1 MADGNQPATRLANT
15 LSAELSVSQDHAKW
29 LITDRPELQQ
39 FPPSVL
45 RLKIQVLA
53 ELFHSSKSRTSALV
67 IKHPRILDAPVQT
80 LSGQLQAVALTL
92 QLSVPEVAA
101 AVCNA
106 PELVL
111 HRPSDI
117 RRRLEAIAT
126 ILDLSLAEVGKLGL
140 GAPRLFSIT
149 SKHLQFK
156 LTFLQKTFHLDSTKA
171 QRLVLRHPPLIS
183 MSEAGVLEKLA
194 MLRDSLRLSDTSALQ
209 IVLSCPT
216 VLSYA
221 TDRMQQHI
229 GQLSSIVPLPQLQ
242 RMVTQEPTLITRP
255 AELII
260 QRLQLLKELLACGR
274 TEVLELVTRRPSLLT
289 RSAETVSRSMRALSI
304 WQFSVALKM
313 DLVREHP
320 LLLRMSPSEV
330 HFRCR
335 WLRQLVMGNGY
346 FHNTIRSLPPALLG
360 IIIMHLPTCWGRLAY
375 LADSNQESTVRI
387 MAVVQGADVDFQARF
402 PGYDKWLQ
410 WQRKDME
417 GPVPWRC
424 ARFVLKHSREK
435 GVDPRFVLD
444 DSHPRQPRPS
454 VSIPAPKSSAPPPP
468 EEPLLAWPFQ
478 HHPPLPRQFPQQG
491 AGGDRWCSHGCYNRR
506 SSNIS
511 NRLAIHRLPFT
522 QQQAAP
528 ERLPAQNTLHPQQ
541 APNSENDPR
550 VGDSTVLRPALA
562 RPVPEPVLQASAAF
576 VEPARVGCDA
586 SLITGSLLVPSP
598 DPVLQAAS
606 NQEKALQQDALPPN
620 INKFLVPVDVWE
632 LKKIRKTSSLCALTY
647 GMSTLTPRSLRRRHN
662 LELLST
668 SWTCQLRQYEHS
680 RTAEEVLAEGD
691 GMSVSITDRY
701 PESSGSSPQSQSP
714 FSKSAPALGSSA
726 MSLPYQTAPS
736 SLPAPPPTVSPAEVL
751 STVIAAF
758 PAAVLNA
765 PTSTPAPSPA
775 SLEPLPST
783 SPTEPSRQSAGSSEP
798 SRPTGPQLQ
807 LLVPPPLLNWKTPG
821 DMVALKLGDAAA
833 AASAAAAA
841 VSAAAAIPFNSAA
854 ETLYAGLSV
863 WPLTSVPKPPGWPV
877 SLPATAAAVAA
888 VAAEGREAF
897 AAGGQREGGTDLA
910 PRNGAS
916 PGSALVVSNPGSST
930 SSVCPSEWFV
940 CDDVSTTTRYFV
952 VQGSD
957 TFDHWRV
964 NLTFDPVLFEDP
976 AWGVKVHRGAY
987 DAAKVL
993 YDVFLP
999 MVYEHLES
1007 SPFAQ
1012 VSFTGHS
1019 IGGSLATLLMLM
1031 YVRRGVLSQD
1041 SLATVYTF
1049 GAPAVFCQGGDGSS
1063 FDTLEADSRLAHT
1076 GSGSGGGGNGSR
1088 PLPTSPL
1095 PDQSQLFSK
1104 LGLHNSII
1112 RNIVMHRDIV
1122 PRAFTCDYS
1131 LVTDVLKGW
1140 GNSFREQY
1148 GLNRHGRKHL
1158 YYVLGKMMV
1167 LQPDLCHPFTS
1178 PEGELPMLP
1187 PGPEL
1192 YALVTPSPLESMSSS
1207 RRRSESASR
1216 LSQSQRPQG
1225 REVRSLVEAVLE
1237 LMDNPHP
1244 LAILGDRGAYMD
1256 SGSISRY
1263 HNPDNYTRAFGRLIH
1278 LKRTQEQQRAPERPT
1293 AASSRSA
1300 AAAAAASASAAQM
1313 LDGVVSHDV
1322 SQWEGSD
1329 ADDALLNPCFVT
1341 NVTPSEQHHC

>member
-29 LITDRPELQQ
+29 LVTDRPELQQ

-491 AGGDRWCSHGCYNRR
+491 AVIATPKPTTGTKQTAPEAPPTSVVTQLGSDSPLQGLQRTALSAIASNPFASQLLSHFKLV
-506 SSNIS
+506 S
-511 NRLAIHRLPFT
+511 PFT
-522 QQQAAP
+522 GVQQAAK
-528 ERLPAQNTLHPQQ
+528 
-541 APNSENDPR
+541 
-550 VGDSTVLRPALA
+550 
-562 RPVPEPVLQASAAF
+562 
-576 VEPARVGCDA
+576 
-586 SLITGSLLVPSP
+586 
-598 DPVLQAAS
+598 VLQAAS